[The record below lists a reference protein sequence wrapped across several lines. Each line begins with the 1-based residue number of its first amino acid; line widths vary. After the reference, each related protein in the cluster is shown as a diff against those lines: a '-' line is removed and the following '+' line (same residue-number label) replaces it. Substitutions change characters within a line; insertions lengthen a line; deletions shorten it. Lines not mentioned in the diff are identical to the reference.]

1 MEPKRGLSRS
11 SSSLRKQG
19 PITTGRADFYQ
30 PLAILSFPKQ
40 PSRSMGP
47 CFRRDDK
54 WAAWL
59 RSVVRLLAVEDA
71 LQCIEVP
78 LCRGWALVEAGPAD
92 IPLGLLDHGGGELF
106 QGLSRPHRVEL
117 NLCRAFDIVKPIV
130 GIGDGLADRA
140 DAVVGHDQHGLAA
153 AHPAEPSPRG
163 GSHGAQGVDAPLL
176 EIVDEGQP
184 ARRPQIDPRP
194 PLLGAVIP
202 KRFRRNPELH
212 RYPPGLSASRRRL
225 DGFIPGIVA

>member
-30 PLAILSFPKQ
+30 PLAVLSFPKQ

-59 RSVVRLLAVEDA
+59 RSVVRLLPVEDA

-78 LCRGWALVEAGPAD
+78 LCRGWALVEAGPTD
-92 IPLGLLDHGGGELF
+92 IALGLLDHGGGELF

-117 NLCRAFDIVKPIV
+117 NLSGAFDLVKPTV
-130 GIGDGLADRA
+130 CTGARTSSRPNH
-140 DAVVGHDQHGLAA
+140 VV
-153 AHPAEPSPRG
+153 
-163 GSHGAQGVDAPLL
+163 V
-176 EIVDEGQP
+176 
-184 ARRPQIDPRP
+184 
-194 PLLGAVIP
+194 
-202 KRFRRNPELH
+202 
-212 RYPPGLSASRRRL
+212 
-225 DGFIPGIVA
+225 